1 MFKKI
6 FAISIL
12 LLSLVAFSNSAWAV
26 WDLSDTAYSIS
37 GSLTVKA
44 NFPNLVTA
52 TVTLPKV
59 QNLGEYFIFYSDNT
73 FEGELI
79 GTLFG
84 LLGGDSYSYP
94 EWYEDS
100 KGNFT
105 VYLDTLVEEFA
116 SSLTDLGVDV
126 TYKTPNI
133 TGKVDSKG
141 NISGKLNMVLNLGI
155 DTSGSDFY
163 TDYITGSITITTS
176 YKGTYDPDFFYY
188 SLSQGKKAS
197 GGMSA
202 KKIVGDF
209 IASIKSQLPKKQQ

>member
-1 MFKKI
+1 MSKKI
-6 FAISIL
+6 IVISML
-12 LLSLVAFSNSAWAV
+12 LLSIFAFSNSALAV
-26 WDLSDTAYSIS
+26 WDLSDSGYWIS

-59 QNLGEYFIFYSDNT
+59 QNLGEYFIFYSDGT

-84 LLGGDSYSYP
+84 LLGGDLYSYP
-94 EWYEDS
+94 WWEEDS

-105 VYLDTLVEEFA
+105 VHLDDLVDEFA
-116 SSLTDLGVDV
+116 SSLTDLGLDV
-126 TYKTPNI
+126 SYKTPNI
-133 TGKVDSKG
+133 TGKVDKNG

-176 YKGTYDPDFFYY
+176 YKGTYDPSFFSY
-188 SLSQGKKAS
+188 SLKQGKKAS
-197 GGMSA
+197 SGMSA
-202 KKIVGDF
+202 KKILGDF
-209 IASIKSQLPKKQQ
+209 ITSIKSQLPKKQQ